1 MATTPHRSLRSVLQ
15 RHTRAAA
22 SGVIRQSICHRADV
36 VHLGLALLVVYLLL
50 ACAQAKSPRSQVQY
64 GNASWY
70 GETFH
75 GRRTASGEI
84 YDMSQ
89 LTAAHRHA
97 PLGSYAMVTQVDTG
111 QSVRVRI
118 NDRGPFKQDRIIDLS
133 HAAARQ
139 LGMLEAG
146 VTRVKVEFLPDTA
159 PAATFMVQA
168 GAYRQQRNAAHVQRV
183 LVAHYPTAR
192 VTQSSQDAQSLYRI
206 HLGPFATRTKAE
218 RVARGVQA
226 LGYTSTVLPLP

>member
-1 MATTPHRSLRSVLQ
+1 L
-15 RHTRAAA
+15 
-22 SGVIRQSICHRADV
+22 
-36 VHLGLALLVVYLLL
+36 HLGLTLLVVYLLL
-50 ACAQAKSPRSQVQY
+50 ACAQAKSPRPQVQY
-64 GNASWY
+64 GDASWY
-70 GETFH
+70 GGTFH
-75 GRRTASGEI
+75 GRRTANGEV

-97 PLGSYAMVTQVDTG
+97 PLGSYAVVTNIETG
-111 QSVRVRI
+111 RSVRVRI

-146 VTRVKVEFLPDTA
+146 ITRVKVEFLPNTR
-159 PAATFMVQA
+159 PAATFLVQA
-168 GAYRQQRNAAHVQRV
+168 GAYRQQRNAARVQRM

-206 HLGPFATRTKAE
+206 HLGPFATRAKAE
-218 RVARGVQA
+218 QVASGVQE